1 MREVFNVEEIFAK
14 NVFTLG
20 KMQER
25 LTRSAYKEV
34 VKVMN
39 EGGELSMATANLVA
53 KAMKDWAVENG
64 ATHYTHWFQPL
75 TGITAEKHDAFVS
88 HPDEFG
94 KMLTEFSGKELIK
107 GEPDASSFPSGGL
120 RATFEARGYTAW
132 DITSPAFLKESG
144 CGTILCI
151 PTAFCSYTGEAL
163 DKKTPLLRS
172 MEALSE
178 QALRIVRLFGNTG
191 ATKVTA
197 SVGPEQEY
205 FLVDKDLYMRRTDLM
220 FAGRTLFGAPA
231 PKGQEMEDHYF
242 GVIRERVGAFM
253 KDLNA
258 ELWKLGVTAK
268 TQHNEVAPAQHE
280 LAPIYET
287 ANIAVDH
294 NQIVMETMK
303 RVAIKHNMRCL
314 LHEKPYA
321 GVNGSGKHDN
331 WSITTDNGVNLLD
344 PGDTPNENV
353 QFLLVLSCIMKAV
366 DTHADLLRQS
376 ASDVGNDHR
385 LGANEAPPAI
395 ISVFLGEQLEDVVT
409 QLIETGEA
417 TSVKEGGKLLTGVST
432 LPDFQKDATDRN
444 RTSPFAFTGNKFEF
458 RMVGSA
464 DSIAS
469 PNTTLNAIVAEA
481 FCEAAD
487 ILEKEENKEL
497 AIHDLIKKYMTE
509 HQRIIFNGNGYSD
522 EWVAEAERRGLPN
535 IKSMIEAAA
544 TLTTDKAVK
553 LFEKF
558 GIFTKVEL
566 ESREEIIYE
575 TYAKTINIEALTMID
590 MAGKQII
597 PAAVRYTKVLADTV
611 NAVKAAGADASTQE
625 EILREVSGKLSA
637 MQTALKKLE
646 KAEKK
651 ASAMEDQKAQ
661 AFFYKDTVKVIMDEL
676 RAPADELEMIVDK
689 EYWPIP
695 TYGELMFEI

>member
-1 MREVFNVEEIFAK
+1 MGEVFNVEEIFAK
-14 NVFTLG
+14 NVFTLN
-20 KMQER
+20 KMQQR
-25 LTRSAYKEV
+25 LTGNAYKEV
-34 VKVMN
+34 LKVMN
-39 EGGELSMATANLVA
+39 KGGELSMNTANVIA

-64 ATHYTHWFQPL
+64 ATHFTHWFQPL

-88 HPDEFG
+88 HPDETG
-94 KMLTEFSGKELIK
+94 RMLTEFSGKELIK

-144 CGTILCI
+144 CGMTLCI

-178 QALRIVRLFGNTG
+178 QALRIVRLFGNTE

-197 SVGPEQEY
+197 SVGAEQEY
-205 FLVDKDLYMRRTDLM
+205 FLVDKDLYMKRTDLM

-242 GVIRERVGAFM
+242 GVIRERVGGYM
-253 KDLNA
+253 KDLNE

-294 NQIVMETMK
+294 NQLVMEAMK
-303 RVAIKHNMRCL
+303 RVAIRHGMRCL

-344 PGDTPNENV
+344 PGDTPNENI
-353 QFLLVLSCIMKAV
+353 QFLLVLACIMKAV
-366 DTHADLLRQS
+366 DIHADLLRQS

-395 ISVFLGEQLEDVVT
+395 ISVFLGEQLEDVVN

-417 TSVKEGGKLLTGVST
+417 TRVKEGGRLLTGVKT

-487 ILEKEENKEL
+487 RLEKADNLEL
-497 AIHDLIKKYMTE
+497 AIHDLIKEYMTA
-509 HQRIIFNGNGYSD
+509 HQRIIFNGNGYAP
-522 EWVAEAERRGLPN
+522 EWVEEAERRGLPH
-535 IKSMIEAAA
+535 IKSMIEAAC
-544 TLTTDKAVK
+544 TLTTDKAVR

-575 TYAKTINIEALTMID
+575 TYAKTINIEALAMID

-597 PAAVRYTKVLADTV
+597 PAVMKYSKALADTV
-611 NAVKAAGADASTQE
+611 NAVKAAGADASTQTG
-625 EILREVSGKLSA
+625 ILKEVSDNLAA
-637 MQTALKKLE
+637 MQTALVKLE
-646 KAEKK
+646 KAEKE
-651 ASAMEDQKAQ
+651 ASVIEDAKEQ
-661 AFFYKDTVKVIMDEL
+661 AFFYKDNVRVIMDEL
-676 RAPADELEMIVDK
+676 RAPADRLEMIVDK
-689 EYWPIP
+689 EMWPIP